1 MGKCNSEISESFL
14 LLTLLAAH
22 VFMTKGGCFSLLAF
36 GPAKDYSIQCDSTFG
51 CNCQSLVIYAVPQR
65 RRSNFHQ
72 VPISMTRRCLS
83 KSSVPGRPLPPW
95 KSASTRSLCH
105 STCLPRAQIMSWLQ
119 LVTGRVAEY
128 RPPKNRRRTSEL
140 RSFLPSL
147 AFLWKSVRT

>member
-22 VFMTKGGCFSLLAF
+22 ASASLHSVQQKMTQR
-36 GPAKDYSIQCDSTFG
+36 ITQCDSTFG
-51 CNCQSLVIYAVPQR
+51 CNCQSLVIFAVPQR

-83 KSSVPGRPLPPW
+83 KLSVPGRPLPPW

-105 STCLPRAQIMSWLQ
+105 STCLPRAQIMSWLH
-119 LVTGRVAEY
+119 LVTGRVAAN